1 MFLELKSLASRGCS
15 QHSRRAIVTQK
26 PRARTLPS
34 MSPPDT
40 RLRRLHALP
49 VGPSYSLDARRPI
62 NSVRRAPNMLCW
74 RRVGRRPR
82 GVVADDEADASPSP
96 LVTGR
101 RRSSECVWHRLQWWE
116 VAQSFVS
123 VESSWPV
130 RITLTSRN
138 SPRCPLFRQTS
149 ACAEITDSKSRA
161 TPSACH

>member
-1 MFLELKSLASRGCS
+1 MLAVSDGSVWLKVALRIDALWRLASIAIGHESLVLLDLRGIRLGVKDWKKA
-15 QHSRRAIVTQK
+15 QEKTK
-26 PRARTLPS
+26 Y
-34 MSPPDT
+34 T
-40 RLRRLHALP
+40 RLQFKLDRPLKKRRQE
-49 VGPSYSLDARRPI
+49 
-62 NSVRRAPNMLCW
+62 APNMQIIA
-74 RRVGRRPR
+74 
-82 GVVADDEADASPSP
+82 ADDEADASPSP

-149 ACAEITDSKSRA
+149 ACAEITDSPSRA